1 MEILILNKVVVY
13 TDTVLS
19 ISSDKSHIF
28 IVLQAILVTIMWSSS
43 FVIIKFGLDEI
54 PPITYAALR
63 YSFASLLLI
72 GLLLLSPTHRNEVR
86 TLPAKW
92 WVRLSGY
99 GLIYYTITMATMF
112 IALSKLAAITV
123 SFVLNF
129 TIIFVIIFAS
139 FVINEPP
146 NRKQI
151 IFIVVSFS
159 GVFLYFYP
167 ISVLDESA
175 FGLII
180 ITVSVVANAM
190 SAIIGRLINRVQTQ
204 SPLVITT
211 LSMTFGSIILLLW
224 SLISEG
230 IPSITV
236 LGVVYIIWLAVVNT
250 AFTFT
255 LWNKVLQHLKAT
267 EVTII
272 NGLMLPE
279 IAIFA
284 IIFLDEM
291 PNLTEWIGIIVITF
305 SGLAI
310 QFVRD

>member
-1 MEILILNKVVVY
+1 M
-13 TDTVLS
+13 S
-19 ISSDKSHIF
+19 ISSDKSHLF
-28 IVLQAILVTIMWSSS
+28 IVSQAILVTILWSSS

-63 YSFASLLLI
+63 YSIASLILI
-72 GLLLLSPTHRNEVR
+72 GLLLASPKHRNEVR
-86 TLPAKW
+86 TLSTKW
-92 WVRLSGY
+92 WGQLAVY
-99 GLIYYTITMATMF
+99 GLIYYAITMATMY
-112 IALSKLAAITV
+112 IALNKLAAITV

-129 TIIFVIIFAS
+129 TIIFVVIFAS
-139 FVINEPP
+139 FIINEPP

-151 IFIVVSFS
+151 FFIIISFS

-167 ISVLDESA
+167 ISVLDESR

-180 ITVSVVANAM
+180 ITISMLANAI
-190 SAIIGRLINRVQTQ
+190 SAILGRMINRVRTQ
-204 SPLVITT
+204 STLVITT
-211 LSMTFGSIILLLW
+211 ISMTFGSISLLIW
-224 SLISEG
+224 SMIKEG
-230 IPSITV
+230 TPSITI
-236 LGVVYIIWLAVVNT
+236 LGIVYIVWLAVVNT
-250 AFTFT
+250 AFTFM

-291 PNLTEWIGIIVITF
+291 PSVSEWIGIIIITF

-310 QFVRD
+310 QFIRD

>member
-1 MEILILNKVVVY
+1 
-13 TDTVLS
+13 
-19 ISSDKSHIF
+19 
-28 IVLQAILVTIMWSSS
+28 
-43 FVIIKFGLDEI
+43 LDEI

-63 YSFASLLLI
+63 YSIASLILI
-72 GLLLLSPTHRNEVR
+72 GLLLASPKHRNEVR
-86 TLPAKW
+86 TLSTKW
-92 WVRLSGY
+92 WGQLAVY
-99 GLIYYTITMATMF
+99 GLIYYAITMATMY
-112 IALSKLAAITV
+112 IALNKLAAITV

-129 TIIFVIIFAS
+129 TIIFVVIFAS
-139 FVINEPP
+139 FIINEPP

-151 IFIVVSFS
+151 FFIIISFS

-167 ISVLDESA
+167 ISVLDESR

-180 ITVSVVANAM
+180 ITISMLANAI
-190 SAIIGRLINRVQTQ
+190 SAILGRMINRVRTQ
-204 SPLVITT
+204 STLVITT
-211 LSMTFGSIILLLW
+211 ISMTFGSISLLIW
-224 SLISEG
+224 SMIKEG
-230 IPSITV
+230 TPSITI
-236 LGVVYIIWLAVVNT
+236 LGIVYIVWLAVVNT
-250 AFTFT
+250 AFTFM

-291 PNLTEWIGIIVITF
+291 PSVSEWIGIIIITF

-310 QFVRD
+310 QFIRD